1 MRNHNQWHSATVREH
16 RDLSPQ
22 VREFEIRPE
31 HGIRPWSVG
40 SHLKLRVEID
50 GREETRHYSLVGLP
64 DAPGADEVYRI
75 AVRRAEPG
83 RGGSRFLWNLETG
96 NELLIGEP
104 NNHFEI
110 GLHATDT
117 LLVAGGIG
125 ITPILGMA
133 LLLAR
138 KGARLR
144 MLYAARTASE
154 LIYAD
159 ALRAQLGDA
168 LHTFC
173 SDRGERIDLDAQIRA
188 LPPHAQMALCGPAGS
203 AGCGTRRLGA
213 RRPRGRRP
221 ALRDLRQQRHARGR
235 GLLGRTAAPRPA
247 LRGARRSRAAR
258 HAGRER
264 RGHACRIA
272 AAANAGCARWTSSPC
287 RARSTT
293 ATSSSARRRSS
304 SNQRLCACV
313 SRVSG
318 GGVVLDSAFRPDE

>member
-16 RDLSPQ
+16 RDLSAN
-22 VREFEIRPE
+22 VREFEIRPDN
-31 HGIRPWSVG
+31 GIRPWSVG
-40 SHLKLRVEID
+40 SHLKLRVEVD

-110 GLHATDT
+110 GLHAADT

-159 ALRAQLGDA
+159 ALRAQLGDT

-173 SDRGERIDLDAQIRA
+173 SDRGERIDLDAQIHA
-188 LPPHAQMALCGPAGS
+188 LPPHAQMALCGPLGLLEAAREAWARAGRAVADLRFETFGNS
-203 AGCGTRRLGA
+203 GTRAAEAFWVEL
-213 RRPRGRRP
+213 PRHGLRFEVP
-221 ALRDLRQQRHARGR
+221 ADR
-235 GLLGRTAAPRPA
+235 GLLDMLEENGVAT
-247 LRGARRSRAAR
+247 LSDC
-258 HAGRER
+258 R
-264 RGHACRIA
+264 RGEC
-272 AAANAGCARWTSSPC
+272 GLCAMDIVSVQGEVDHRDVFFSPPQK
-287 RARSTT
+287 R
-293 ATSSSARRRSS
+293 